1 MSAVLDSLPQSI
13 AHLRSIAMPLADY
26 RVLPFGV
33 SDLDNRLNGGGLR
46 AGALH
51 EVAARSCSL
60 VDDAAATLFLA
71 GVAAREAQNMRAPVL
86 WASCRND
93 LYAPG
98 LAQAGLSSANVI
110 YAQPKDDAALL
121 AVVEDAIR
129 DGTPAAVVAEAAK
142 VSMVATRRLQLVAA
156 EADIPVLL
164 LRASPPTSQEQH
176 LRRWR
181 GRSQDPLGEPS
192 AAWTR
197 WRVASAP
204 SQRLTVAGVGRARWS
219 VELARQRTGGS
230 FSLIVEGCD
239 ETGCLAV
246 PAALGHRAAE
256 TAGPARHA
264 AA

>member
-1 MSAVLDSLPQSI
+1 MSAALDSLPQSI
-13 AHLRSIAMPLADY
+13 AHLRSIAMPIAEY

-33 SDLDNRLNGGGLR
+33 GDLDNRLNGGGLR

-71 GVAAREAQNMRAPVL
+71 GVAAREARNMRAPVL

-164 LRASPPTSQEQH
+164 LR
-176 LRRWR
+176 RWR

-204 SQRLTVAGVGRARWS
+204 SQRLAVAGVGRARWS

>member
-1 MSAVLDSLPQSI
+1 MSAALDSLPQSI
-13 AHLRSIAMPLADY
+13 AHLRSIAMPIADY

-51 EVAARSCSL
+51 EVAARTCSL

-98 LAQAGLSSANVI
+98 LAQAGLCSANVI
-110 YAQPKDDAALL
+110 YAQPRDDAALL

-164 LRASPPTSQEQH
+164 LR
-176 LRRWR
+176 RWR

-197 WRVASAP
+197 WRIASAP

-219 VELARQRTGGS
+219 VELARQRTGES

>member
-1 MSAVLDSLPQSI
+1 MSAVQGSLPQSI
-13 AHLRSIAMPLADY
+13 AHLRSIAMPVAEF
-26 RVLPFGV
+26 RVMPFGIG
-33 SDLDNRLNGGGLR
+33 SLDSRLNGSGLR

-51 EVAARSCSL
+51 EVASRTCAL

-71 GVAAREAQNMRAPVL
+71 GIAAREAQSANGPVL

-98 LAQAGLSSANVI
+98 LAQAGLASASVI

-129 DGTPAAVVAEAAK
+129 DGTPAAVVAEASRI
-142 VSMVATRRLQLVAA
+142 SMVATRRLQLVAA

-164 LRASPPTSQEQH
+164 LR
-176 LRRWR
+176 RWR
-181 GRSQDPLGEPS
+181 GREHDPLGEPS

-204 SQRLTVAGVGRARWS
+204 SERLEVAGVGRARWS
-219 VELARQRTGGS
+219 VELARQRTGGA

-239 ETGCLAV
+239 ETGCLAA